1 VRLTKRVVLTILPD
15 PSRDRCVWDDEVRGF
30 GLRIKTTGV
39 RSFMVQ
45 YRNSSGISRRVTL
58 GRVGVLTVDQARA
71 FAKRTL
77 ADVIKGG
84 DPASKRSED
93 RHSMTVRQICRAY
106 LDAADRGLILGKR
119 GQPKKPSTLYVD
131 RGRITRHILPLL
143 GNRPVKD
150 LTAPDINRFMQSVA
164 SGKTA
169 NDIKTGFRGRA
180 IITGGRGTATR
191 TVGLLGGILSFAVAQ
206 GVISV
211 NPARC
216 IKRPADQRR
225 EVRLSVQQYA
235 QLGQALDQAMAR
247 GESSKAIA
255 AIKLLALTGCR
266 RGEIAELRWSE
277 FDPLNHCLRLADSK
291 EGRSIRPLGRPAIE
305 LISSLPKEG
314 EFILPGSHPDKA
326 FSGLAKAWRRIIRQ
340 TPLMGLTPHGLRHAY
355 ASVACDLGYSE
366 PTIAALLGHATRSVT
381 SRYIHH
387 LDAALIAAAAAVSAQ
402 IAAALN
408 GRAAATKVV
417 KLSRQADAA

>member
-1 VRLTKRVVLTILPD
+1 
-15 PSRDRCVWDDEVRGF
+15 VRGF

-71 FAKRTL
+71 LAKRAL

-119 GQPKKPSTLYVD
+119 GQPKKPSTRYVD

-225 EVRLSVQQYA
+225 EVRLSVEQYA
-235 QLGQALDQAMAR
+235 QLGQALDQAAAR

-277 FDPLNHCLRLADSK
+277 FDLR
-291 EGRSIRPLGRPAIE
+291 
-305 LISSLPKEG
+305 SLPAACRQQRGPEY
-314 EFILPGSHPDKA
+314 S
-326 FSGLAKAWRRIIRQ
+326 SAW
-340 TPLMGLTPHGLRHAY
+340 PCRH
-355 ASVACDLGYSE
+355 
-366 PTIAALLGHATRSVT
+366 
-381 SRYIHH
+381 
-387 LDAALIAAAAAVSAQ
+387 
-402 IAAALN
+402 
-408 GRAAATKVV
+408 
-417 KLSRQADAA
+417 